1 MVVIEMS
8 DVPLWGKN
16 RQEKYR
22 YFKNLLPIFKTLLRM
37 LEKSCNFAKQI
48 LYTYDEV
55 ARKR

>member
-8 DVPLWGKN
+8 DVLLWGKN

-37 LEKSCNFAKQI
+37 LEKSCNF
-48 LYTYDEV
+48 V
-55 ARKR
+55 R